1 MFSSKAKG
9 NFVLKETKLIPT
21 VPFSNAIYYGNV
33 IMDIFIHKL
42 NKAFKVFIMI
52 IATPA
57 GVLYVGILVSFSC
70 SNGYK
75 DIIVVFEDVLIFVI
89 MKKKRNYMFA
99 QFVQSAHD

>member
-1 MFSSKAKG
+1 
-9 NFVLKETKLIPT
+9 
-21 VPFSNAIYYGNV
+21 
-33 IMDIFIHKL
+33 
-42 NKAFKVFIMI
+42 MI

-70 SNGYK
+70 SNGCK